1 MDKFLINDDYNIK
14 KAYVLSNKRD
24 VYLKNGIIY
33 MPIYYVMF
41 FQNTSNVVEEFP
53 GWQKRRPELTFLRL

>member
-41 FQNTSNVVEEFP
+41 FQNTSNVVEEFS
-53 GWQKRRPELTFLRL
+53 G